1 MKGFC
6 KRVQRTDGG
15 WLAKPVNASRTR
27 SGLLLD
33 FPVRSTPTG
42 MMGRPKKLFRTSQK
56 GAERV
61 TIPGAIHLVF
71 FLRGLCVAGQ
81 SCLLVATLIGRG
93 TLNFGGSS
101 LASGSG
107 SQRRRGDGFITPFVF
122 V

>member
-1 MKGFC
+1 
-6 KRVQRTDGG
+6 
-15 WLAKPVNASRTR
+15 
-27 SGLLLD
+27 
-33 FPVRSTPTG
+33 
-42 MMGRPKKLFRTSQK
+42 MGRPKKLFRTSQK

-107 SQRRRGDGFITPFVF
+107 SQRRRGDVSSPLLYLFEVTLVQNGRSFKSGGLGSISSK
-122 V
+122 